1 MTEMDHPFRHAT
13 CDMSGLF
20 TSPHAH
26 QQAPQPAA
34 AKHRWTDEA
43 RWTSERG
50 CNDVSVAMECHPT
63 SPWSDSDSFLSP
75 TIQVL
80 RSPCNLVD
88 TGATQRGSVCVCS
101 TILFSGTVGCRAK
114 LDRRDQITSM
124 AVNMCSY
131 LPLISTQKMGLSSL
145 WHMALVII
153 VIIINIIILS

>member
-1 MTEMDHPFRHAT
+1 MDHPFRHAT

-43 RWTSERG
+43 PMDRERG

-88 TGATQRGSVCVCS
+88 TGATQRGSVCVCPPLDKGFRPTNPLVTFTTVQFHS
-101 TILFSGTVGCRAK
+101 RGIRDVWLGLIQRSSSHSSGYSRGT
-114 LDRRDQITSM
+114 
-124 AVNMCSY
+124 
-131 LPLISTQKMGLSSL
+131 P
-145 WHMALVII
+145 
-153 VIIINIIILS
+153 

>member
-43 RWTSERG
+43 PMDRERG

-88 TGATQRGSVCVCS
+88 TGATQRGSVCVCVCVCAE
-101 TILFSGTVGCRAK
+101 L
-114 LDRRDQITSM
+114 
-124 AVNMCSY
+124 
-131 LPLISTQKMGLSSL
+131 
-145 WHMALVII
+145 
-153 VIIINIIILS
+153 